1 MPYKIA
7 SISIFIFLLSLPI
20 SGRIINWAT
29 DADLNYAIG
38 DIIIFNS
45 ANYVASAIGSQS
57 PSENPS
63 NFVNIEEELTEVSQN
78 LPPDPPSWTAEEL
91 AAVQT
96 QAAQLAAPDSNASD
110 STGLV
115 SLSVRGRVG
124 TGDNIRIMGFVLA
137 GTGSGKILM
146 RGLGPVLA
154 DWGLSSS
161 SLLPNPKIRLFKYRS
176 ASNIQTGGSDEESSG
191 KNFDYTDNTSSQLI
205 SINSARASVLPL
217 VNLNDNQA
225 ISLPSLSSGFYTMWM
240 EDEND
245 LTGIGNAAVDL
256 YDSPSHSFTHASS
269 RGLVYVDEAMFGSF
283 KISGTGTR
291 KIYIR
296 GRGPTLSKY
305 NVDNVMSDPEIVLF
319 KYINDP
325 SDDLE
330 TPPVEPTEIASND
343 DYESNASTSDTI
355 KAYSTSLHGWPE
367 IDAKEPAL
375 LIDLEPGYYSAHL
388 KSKSNLDD
396 GKNGWIGIDDVTD

>member
-63 NFVNIEEELTEVSQN
+63 NFVNIEEELTQVSQS

-161 SLLPNPKIRLFKYRS
+161 SLLPNPKIRLFKY
-176 ASNIQTGGSDEESSG
+176 
-191 KNFDYTDNTSSQLI
+191 
-205 SINSARASVLPL
+205 
-217 VNLNDNQA
+217 
-225 ISLPSLSSGFYTMWM
+225 
-240 EDEND
+240 
-245 LTGIGNAAVDL
+245 
-256 YDSPSHSFTHASS
+256 
-269 RGLVYVDEAMFGSF
+269 
-283 KISGTGTR
+283 
-291 KIYIR
+291 
-296 GRGPTLSKY
+296 
-305 NVDNVMSDPEIVLF
+305 LF
-319 KYINDP
+319 N
-325 SDDLE
+325 
-330 TPPVEPTEIASND
+330 
-343 DYESNASTSDTI
+343 
-355 KAYSTSLHGWPE
+355 
-367 IDAKEPAL
+367 
-375 LIDLEPGYYSAHL
+375 
-388 KSKSNLDD
+388 
-396 GKNGWIGIDDVTD
+396 